1 MILEYQAHFFN
12 VNSVFFLLIA
22 VELIY
27 TVVLVSSVQQSDS
40 VIHMSVYLSI
50 YPFSDSFLLQ
60 IITRYCLVPCA
71 IQIFVVYLFLYTV
84 VCRC

>member
-27 TVVLVSSVQQSDS
+27 NVVLVSSIQQSDS
-40 VIHMSVYLSI
+40 VIHMSIYLYI
-50 YPFSDSFLLQ
+50 LFQIIFCYRLLQ
-60 IITRYCLVPCA
+60 DTEFSSVCYTGDLCCLPVF
-71 IQIFVVYLFLYTV
+71 IYSSV
-84 VCRC
+84 

>member
-27 TVVLVSSVQQSDS
+27 TVVLVSSVQLSDS
-40 VIHMSVYLSI
+40 LMYTYIFFRY
-50 YPFSDSFLLQ
+50 FLLEV
-60 IITRYCLVPCA
+60 IKKYCV
-71 IQIFVVYLFLYTV
+71 
-84 VCRC
+84 